1 MNSWF
6 PSLPGNLIVWSVIR
20 GTGEEKQWTRSS
32 KRQQT
37 HQCHPPFP
45 GTMTTETTVSKGQE
59 FFSPGQTE
67 GDTGG
72 TLIGSAAVSL
82 LLLTQ
87 PRRTS
92 CAIWTGNVLVMKVKR
107 KTVRDTN
114 KKKKRNRECWRL
126 TAFMSH
132 YEEDIQP
139 CHTRQYPLFTE
150 RHIES
155 KLISLRWPARPA
167 SIFSFSM
174 AAFSFK
180 KMNCAVRMS
189 MTNSGSWRWRVWIAL
204 FCPTVQRPEDVQFTR
219 RYNREDG
226 I

>member
-1 MNSWF
+1 MLVNSWF

-114 KKKKRNRECWRL
+114 KRKKEQGVLETNCFHVSLWR
-126 TAFMSH
+126 
-132 YEEDIQP
+132 
-139 CHTRQYPLFTE
+139 
-150 RHIES
+150 RH
-155 KLISLRWPARPA
+155 PALPYTT
-167 SIFSFSM
+167 I
-174 AAFSFK
+174 
-180 KMNCAVRMS
+180 
-189 MTNSGSWRWRVWIAL
+189 
-204 FCPTVQRPEDVQFTR
+204 PTVYWEAH
-219 RYNREDG
+219 REQANIATLTG
-226 I
+226 TTSVHFLIFYGSFFI

>member
-1 MNSWF
+1 
-6 PSLPGNLIVWSVIR
+6 
-20 GTGEEKQWTRSS
+20 
-32 KRQQT
+32 
-37 HQCHPPFP
+37 
-45 GTMTTETTVSKGQE
+45 MTTETTVSKGQE

-167 SIFSFSM
+167 PIFSFSM